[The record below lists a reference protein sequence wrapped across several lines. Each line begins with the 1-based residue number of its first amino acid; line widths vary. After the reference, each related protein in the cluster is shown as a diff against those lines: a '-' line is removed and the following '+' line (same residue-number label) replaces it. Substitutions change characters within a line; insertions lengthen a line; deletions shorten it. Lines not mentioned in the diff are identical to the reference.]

1 MIGLATLLAPLG
13 DMPEVMGMAGRPPG
27 SAETPTDTDGFL
39 GILLQMMIGG
49 SVQMASALSM
59 LPAPAAQQS
68 GADGG
73 STTTLSN
80 ASVQSIIPAAAGSVA
95 VEQPGAP
102 TLLPSSPPGPSPPGI
117 AEVFSPVPEPPGPS
131 SPGIA
136 KVVSPVPAPPV
147 SEPAVLE
154 NIASPD
160 PQGQVVTTQQQAVKM
175 DTHEPRP
182 GAIPLPIAVTPVTE
196 DSDLRVTGLEL
207 RPPADSVTRHN
218 DVSVAADDA
227 RPDRSEK
234 ATPPPQVS
242 AAQPDKKTVSASRP
256 SLSSLWQTGKQSVKD
271 SSVGERRQDGSAAR
285 VTSRSENP
293 TRMEP
298 ETRTVLASATV
309 SRESSPVESETGDT
323 SQHVAPGKP
332 VQAKAET
339 AEQEAP
345 VSVKAEEGAAK
356 VVIAAKPVAES
367 ELRDGETA
375 KNPFQHAQPQIS
387 TVKPS
392 SPRVESTSSRMSD
405 FLASL
410 PLETARNVIDQV
422 VKEAAL
428 QVRGE
433 TSEMRITLVPASL
446 GEVTLSVRMEGGQ
459 MQAQIDVSNAAVKVA
474 LESNMGQ
481 LRDALGSRG
490 IDVQRLD
497 VYHSGQSLA
506 RDTGGDQGDRYR
518 RQGGKRHFYAT
529 DAIEQYDTG
538 RLLGYN
544 TMEVVM

>member
-13 DMPEVMGMAGRPPG
+13 DMPEVMGMAGRLPG
-27 SAETPTDTDGFL
+27 SAETLTDTDGFL

-102 TLLPSSPPGPSPPGI
+102 TLLLSSPPGPSPPGI
-117 AEVFSPVPEPPGPS
+117 AE
-131 SPGIA
+131 
-136 KVVSPVPAPPV
+136 VVSPVPAPPV

-256 SLSSLWQTGKQSVKD
+256 SLSSLLQTGKQSVKD

-375 KNPFQHAQPQIS
+375 KNPFQHAQSQIS